1 MMMLAYYL
9 DLGFRSFRSAKG
21 LTALMLLSIAMGVA
35 ACMTTLTVFHVLSGD
50 PIPGKSDRLFN
61 VQLDSASI
69 GEYQPGTEPNYQ
81 LTRFDAETL
90 LRERRGVHQVMMT
103 GGMIPVDPSGSQSAA
118 SAGQRPFVVRS
129 RYASADFFTLF
140 EAPFLSGGV
149 WSAADDKA
157 EARVAVVTRELAEQL
172 FGSEDPQG
180 KTLRLRDTDFRI
192 VGVLKDWRPAP
203 HYFDV
208 SLGAYAPAALVYVPF
223 STAVSLKFGSGGNR
237 NCWANSNGI
246 DSSSLNAPC
255 DWVQFWVQ
263 LDTPQQQSDYRD
275 YLRRYHAQQKAAGR
289 FERPENAK
297 LRPVME
303 WLSVRKVVPSDIRL
317 QVWLAFGFLL
327 VCLTNAVGLL
337 LAKCLRRSGEIG
349 VRRALGASRRAIFMQ
364 FLVEAGSLGLSG
376 GLLGLGLTWLGLWAV
391 RQNASPYAQLAQ
403 LDWQML
409 GTTLLLALA
418 ASLMAGLL
426 PAWRACQVTP
436 ALQLKTQ

>member
-1 MMMLAYYL
+1 MNMLSYYL

-21 LTALMLLSIAMGVA
+21 LTVLMLLSIAMGVA

-50 PIPGKSDRLFN
+50 PIPGKSDKLFN
-61 VQLDSASI
+61 VQIDAESMR
-69 GEYQPGTEPNYQ
+69 GYEPGGEPNYQ
-81 LTRFDAETL
+81 LSRFDAEAL
-90 LRERRGVHQVMMT
+90 LREKRGVKQVMMT
-103 GGMIPVDPSGSQSAA
+103 GGFIALDPAGSQSASSA
-118 SAGQRPFVVRS
+118 SQRPFFARS
-129 RYASADFFTLF
+129 RYASADFFAMF
-140 EAPFLSGGV
+140 EAPFLSGGG

-157 EARVAVVTRELAEQL
+157 EARVAVITRELAEQL
-172 FGSEDPQG
+172 FGAEDARG
-180 KTLRLRDTDFRI
+180 KTVRLRDSDFRV

-208 SLGAYAPAALVYVPF
+208 SLGAYSKVAQIFVPF
-223 STAVSLKFGSGGNR
+223 STAVSLRFGSSGNF
-237 NCWANSNGI
+237 NCWGDPNGV
-246 DSSSLNAPC
+246 DTRGLNAPC
-255 DWVQFWVQ
+255 DWIQFWVQ
-263 LDTPQQQSDYRD
+263 LDTPQQVREYRD
-275 YLRRYHAQQKAAGR
+275 YLRNYHAQQKAAGR
-289 FERPENAK
+289 FERPENTR

-303 WLSVRKVVPSDIRL
+303 WIAQRKVVPSDIRL

-349 VRRALGASRRAIFMQ
+349 VRRALGASRRAIFTQ

-376 GLLGLGLTWLGLWAV
+376 GLLGLALTWLGLWAV

-403 LDWQML
+403 LDWAML

-418 ASLMAGLL
+418 ASLVAGLL